1 MSVAVIGAG
10 SSGLAVLNA
19 LREHDLAVECFERGS
34 DLRRAR
40 RAPGSTLHR
49 WRQAEEL
56 ASGRRR

>member
-1 MSVAVIGAG
+1 MTVAVIGAG

-19 LREHDLAVECFERGS
+19 LRERLLRS

-49 WRQAEEL
+49 GRQAEEL